1 MKNKLALRFCTLST
15 LILYLLMSASFSSCI
30 LKFKSGEED
39 ESGDVEKSEIST
51 NQDNESDSLRAVITS
66 QLNEIEMMQ
75 AKFRMIAQELD
86 NMNGEIPV
94 ATDDNGFDAVSD
106 RLEQKL
112 QNLRNQLAEKSRLI
126 SELQKAHKNT
136 VQQDNQLSGMIARLN
151 KQIANYQD
159 SVLTQQNLISELRQK
174 MEEIRRELA
183 EKETLIAAQN
193 RHLEEQEQIL
203 KAQDKQLNQC
213 YYLIGK
219 LSELQDMGVVSGG
232 VFKRSKLSKK
242 GFDVKHFTMA
252 DMRELESIPLNSKSA
267 DILSSVPEGSYELR
281 KGSDKRLT
289 LHILDPESFWSQ
301 SRYLV
306 VRIK

>member
-1 MKNKLALRFCTLST
+1 MKNKLALRFCTLN
-15 LILYLLMSASFSSCI
+15 IFFLYLLITVSFSSCI
-30 LKFKSGEED
+30 LKFKSGEENVS
-39 ESGDVEKSEIST
+39 EEVEKYEIT
-51 NQDNESDSLRAVITS
+51 GDHNNEADSLRAVITS

-75 AKFRMIAQELD
+75 AKFRTIAQELD
-86 NMNGEIPV
+86 NINGEIPV
-94 ATDDNGFDAVSD
+94 STDDNGFDAVSD

-112 QNLRNQLAEKSRLI
+112 QNLRNQLAEKTRLI

-183 EKETLIAAQN
+183 EKEALIAVQN
-193 RHLEEQEQIL
+193 RHLEEQEKIL
-203 KAQDKQLNQC
+203 MAQDKQLNEC

-219 LSELQDMGVVSGG
+219 LSELQDLGVVSGG

-242 GFDVKHFTMA
+242 GFDAKHFTSA
-252 DMRELESIPLNSKSA
+252 DIRELESIPLNSKSA
-267 DILSSVPEGSYELR
+267 DILSPVPEGSFELR
-281 KGSDKRLT
+281 KGGDKKLT

-301 SRYLV
+301 SRFLV
-306 VRIK
+306 IRIK